1 MKYFLLKTDSIYTT
15 SPNIINWYGKIDKR
29 NIHPQSAYK
38 LPKRELFFIRDN
50 PNTIFT
56 DIISDPFFLV
66 SDIVKDVICMYE
78 KGVIYKEVILLDPKY
93 EKCKR
98 YFLPILPEVECLS
111 KSSRLNLDRSFIHQA
126 VFLQS
131 KIEGHAIFK
140 IAGINSDSYIA
151 GNLEVV
157 ESILK
162 RGTVGVGLV
171 EVEVE
176 AEEGE
181 SAYDRRREDTRT
193 NKIKR
198 F

>member
-1 MKYFLLKTDSIYTT
+1 M
-15 SPNIINWYGKIDKR
+15 
-29 NIHPQSAYK
+29 
-38 LPKRELFFIRDN
+38 
-50 PNTIFT
+50 
-56 DIISDPFFLV
+56 
-66 SDIVKDVICMYE
+66 
-78 KGVIYKEVILLDPKY
+78 
-93 EKCKR
+93 
-98 YFLPILPEVECLS
+98 
-111 KSSRLNLDRSFIHQA
+111 
-126 VFLQS
+126 QS

-171 EVEVE
+171 EVEIE

-181 SAYDRRREDTRT
+181 SADDRCREGTRT
-193 NKIKR
+193 TKIKR